1 MTYEELQAQHDN
13 LNIIEMDLSEVK
25 DLKGLY
31 FNENIA
37 IEKEKEIRMKKSIKI
52 ISIFFI
58 LLLIIIKNISFAIEG
73 NNDTIK
79 EQQEE
84 FEIEEFIEE
93 SKKYA
98 GEFFEGIDLEELINT
113 AIDGKINN
121 KEIFNRILELF
132 RK

>member
-1 MTYEELQAQHDN
+1 
-13 LNIIEMDLSEVK
+13 
-25 DLKGLY
+25 
-31 FNENIA
+31 
-37 IEKEKEIRMKKSIKI
+37 MKKSIKI

-84 FEIEEFIEE
+84 FKIEEFIEE
-93 SKKYA
+93 SQKYA